1 MLLILTYTLLIPLL
15 PLPASTSTPPITNN
29 PVISEL
35 SNRFPKATIV
45 SVEPSKGNYDIMR
58 QNTRIFR
65 NVIPVHAAL
74 WNKVTMLAMTKGQRT
89 PNALEWGFMVQPKEE
104 VRPTTTKII
113 RIKKEGQRE
122 FKKWCYVGFT

>member
-1 MLLILTYTLLIPLL
+1 M
-15 PLPASTSTPPITNN
+15 
-29 PVISEL
+29 
-35 SNRFPKATIV
+35 

-89 PNALEWGFMVQPKEE
+89 PNALEWGFMVQPKED
-104 VRPTTTKII
+104 VRNLFLALISDDGMELRCWNQI
-113 RIKKEGQRE
+113 RFWNRIRLLLTIE
-122 FKKWCYVGFT
+122 